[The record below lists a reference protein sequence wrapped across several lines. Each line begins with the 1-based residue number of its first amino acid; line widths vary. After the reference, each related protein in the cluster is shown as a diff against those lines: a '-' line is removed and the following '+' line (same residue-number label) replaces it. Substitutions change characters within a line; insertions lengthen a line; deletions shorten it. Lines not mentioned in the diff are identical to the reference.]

1 MFRRIT
7 RPMGALRPPRTAALS
22 PSALLM
28 RQNAQ
33 VEVRAVHE
41 VVESRRQQIQA
52 LCRELSVRRL
62 DVFGSAASGVFD
74 VDTSDVD
81 VLVEFEAGPDFDH
94 YFALKEGLE
103 EIIGRPVDVV
113 TPSGLANP
121 YFRRRVMQT
130 RELIYAA

>member
-1 MFRRIT
+1 MQT
-7 RPMGALRPPRTAALS
+7 
-22 PSALLM
+22 
-28 RQNAQ
+28 
-33 VEVRAVHE
+33 EVTAVHE
-41 VVESRRQQIQA
+41 VVESRRHQIQT

-62 DVFGSAASGVFD
+62 DVFGSAVNDSFD

-81 VLVEFEAGPDFDH
+81 VLVEFEARPDFDH

-113 TPSGLANP
+113 TMAGLANP

-130 RELIYAA
+130 RKLIYAA

>member
-1 MFRRIT
+1 
-7 RPMGALRPPRTAALS
+7 MGTPLSTPPL
-22 PSALLM
+22 PV
-28 RQNAQ
+28 RQNMNA
-33 VEVRAVHE
+33 EVTAVHE
-41 VVESRRQQIQA
+41 VVESKRHEIEV

-62 DVFGSAASGVFD
+62 DVFGSAVSDSFN

-81 VLVEFEAGPDFDH
+81 VLAEFEAGPDFDH

-121 YFRRRVMQT
+121 YFKQRVMQT

>member
-1 MFRRIT
+1 MAPGFST
-7 RPMGALRPPRTAALS
+7 PGAAVRH
-22 PSALLM
+22 
-28 RQNAQ
+28 NVE

-41 VVESRRQQIQA
+41 VVESKRHQIQA

-62 DVFGSAASGVFD
+62 DVYGSAVSDTFD
-74 VDTSDVD
+74 VGTSDVD

-103 EIIGRPVDVV
+103 KIIGRPVDVV
-113 TPSGLANP
+113 TPSGLVNP
-121 YFRRRVMQT
+121 YFKRRVMQT

>member
-1 MFRRIT
+1 
-7 RPMGALRPPRTAALS
+7 
-22 PSALLM
+22 
-28 RQNAQ
+28 
-33 VEVRAVHE
+33 VEVTAVHE
-41 VVESRRQQIQA
+41 VVESRRDQIQE

-62 DVFGSAASGVFD
+62 DVFGSVVNGSFD

-81 VLVEFEAGPDFDH
+81 VPAEFEAGPDFDH

-121 YFRRRVMQT
+121 YFRQRVMQT

>member
-1 MFRRIT
+1 ML
-7 RPMGALRPPRTAALS
+7 AVPPTWPTALS
-22 PSALLM
+22 TLALLVS
-28 RQNAQ
+28 QHVNA
-33 VEVRAVHE
+33 EVRAVHE
-41 VVESRRQQIQA
+41 VVESKRDQIQT

-62 DVFGSAASGVFD
+62 DVFGSAVSDSFH

-121 YFRRRVMQT
+121 YFRQRVMQT